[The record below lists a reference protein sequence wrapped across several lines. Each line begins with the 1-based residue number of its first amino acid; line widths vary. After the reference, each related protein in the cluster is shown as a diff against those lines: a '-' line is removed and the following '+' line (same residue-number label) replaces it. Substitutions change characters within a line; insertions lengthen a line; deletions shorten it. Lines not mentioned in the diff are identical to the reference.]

1 MGLCPNDSVYAE
13 SIMVRYRFGP
23 DDLLRTRFAIAP
35 LMDLIAAFY
44 VLRDPG
50 RSVVH
55 RLWREWALPRTA
67 GLDLSLLNVAAP
79 AGGPGFWPVFVGP
92 PPQVPHAEIGS
103 ELDRI
108 RATPP
113 AQVKAEITHTY
124 PHGATAARSFV
135 DDPAGTLAEL
145 VEQMG
150 AFWDAALAPWWAR
163 MSAVLESEIASRA
176 RRLVAAGPQAAFTGL
191 HQTVRWDKDTLVVHP
206 TRKAPADVDLAGR
219 GLLLIPAIFTW
230 PRTDPPWDP
239 ALVYPAGGIAGV
251 WAAGGND
258 DDALAALIGQR
269 RAQILR
275 ELDRPASTFQLA
287 QRMQVSAGGISDHLK
302 ILRQAGLATGSREGR
317 QVIYTRTAKGDTL
330 RSG

>member
-1 MGLCPNDSVYAE
+1 MGVW
-13 SIMVRYRFGP
+13 YRFGR

-35 LMDLIAAFY
+35 LMDLIGAFY

-55 RLWREWALPRTA
+55 RPWREWAIPRTA
-67 GLDLSLLNVAAP
+67 GLDLSLLDIAAP
-79 AGGPGFWPVFVGP
+79 LGGGGFWPVFVGP
-92 PPQVPHAEIGS
+92 PPKVPHAKIGS

-113 AQVKAEITHTY
+113 QQVKDEIMRTY
-124 PHGATAARSFV
+124 PRGPTAARPFAE
-135 DDPAGTLAEL
+135 DPAGALTEL
-145 VEQMG
+145 VGQMR
-150 AFWDAALAPWWAR
+150 AFWEAALAPWWAR

-176 RRLVAAGPQAAFTGL
+176 RRLAAAGPQAAFTGL
-191 HQTVRWDKDTLVVHP
+191 HQTVRWDHDTLVVHP
-206 TRKAPADVDLAGR
+206 TTKAPADVDLAGR

-230 PRTDPPWDP
+230 PKAWPRTDPPWDP
-239 ALVYPAGGIAGV
+239 ALVYPAAGIADV
-251 WAAGGND
+251 WAADERG
-258 DDALAALIGQR
+258 DDALEALIGQR

-275 ELDRPASTFQLA
+275 ELDRPASTLQLA
-287 QRMQVSAGGISDHLK
+287 RRMQVSAGGVSDHLK
-302 ILRQAGLATGSREGR
+302 VLRQAGLVTGCREGR